1 MQTIHSF
8 LKAPI
13 LGFALWLLAA
23 LGLHA
28 QTVDIDIN
36 APGFSGTKGLP
47 FNYQIV
53 ASGSPTSYS
62 ATGLPAGLAV
72 NTVSG
77 VISGTPTTGGVFN
90 VQLQAARAGSSD
102 FENLDLAIG
111 FLVTIESEYGAGRV
125 TPRVGSF
132 SAAPATLQTFDTPEY
147 IYLNRDFKE
156 LDAIGNVNDPD
167 PAKVAYFRAKSIGYA
182 IDGEPIQG
190 TELFFKKTVATDLKI
205 IWKWELEYAVFIDSA
220 TSSPAPGTEPDPGAA
235 TGAPSPIVGR
245 TWVAKD
251 TELTAAIDRVVESD
265 TGGFRFESAGYE
277 LSNIR
282 RAPLNTAGD
291 EYTKFQE
298 AVVGGAF
305 VSTPELTTPRDGL
318 SIAWWGKID
327 RKLDSGRDQ
336 VFFETGPDVFPPNS
350 RYLPELGNERR
361 NLNSMRVGV
370 RADGQLYVEEVVP
383 STAQPAGVY
392 RKLAELPSALVG
404 LEWHHWTVVFDFP
417 AATPAK
423 REIRIHRD
431 GVLVYQQTMPIP
443 LTAAGTPVL
452 TTDPSYRP
460 AILRGTQNTIGF
472 AYAESQKSPAIRI
485 GDRLEGGLNNFSVWL
500 EALQPD
506 TGTSPHVAAVTAHAL
521 SGDGNAA
528 GVDFRFSNPGAG
540 VRNPFPAEARTTL
553 RIDGAPVLFGNLAG
567 NRVSAQPV
575 TIDNWLRVKWRWNG
589 QLRYRFDAA
598 GGQPGETPSAFDGQS
613 FVRVYNAAGTAVE
626 STEYGSGPNKD
637 VWLDTGRKVEVG
649 SFYRS
654 IDRSFTLGDF
664 SVPPGGDLSSLGADI
679 SALTDTQVAGRLAR
693 VLTIDA
699 VEKPTEIHWFYQPTV
714 FRAMIPLGQAFDP
727 LNPGL
732 HLVPALSDGGALSPA
747 GPSSA
752 FLMPVSEPPAG
763 APVGNPLRWDAVAR
777 LLYPVHPGSNRI
789 NWPDLNRPNKSYK
802 IEIVSGYPGDTVS
815 LASELENGS
824 GQRQTTTVA
833 NQNPVLDYRGNPVLS
848 IPGGL
853 PLYYV
858 TETTLAPVGFDFP
871 AAPSAHYRH
880 LFAASGA
887 RRPPTKLDISSSD
900 EWAFQELT
908 YTDSNTD
915 ATVDSS
921 GAGRPFQ
928 TAGAGRSVLLYS
940 YRTNPDEAATGNLT
954 EEKLAVRV
962 VASSPIYPLLPD
974 DERLVLGRRGLELGG
989 GSSANNGAFGIIN
1002 RGGNT
1007 TASINPG
1014 QNFVIDFWLNAK
1026 EVRAEPGP
1034 VTIVETG
1041 SGKLKVTLDPAT
1053 STITTN
1059 YLGISVTQPYP
1070 ASGSQWRHCVIHAFP
1085 FNPFGFEVT
1094 VMDFYLDGIRQ
1105 EQGRISMTLG
1115 TSPPASSTVGSSLNS
1130 ESIRFGAGADP
1141 LSGLQLDQFRLFSLP
1156 AEAYPW
1162 LSPGEV
1168 LRLRTVRDMKTLPA
1182 NQLRES
1188 PPRLWFSFES
1198 APAGSSF
1205 SNQGTTADVGV
1216 GPVTAPA
1223 GEFAGTW
1230 ARVGIQEVATRLDG
1244 TLDNANFGGSGY
1256 VLNPVS
1262 NYNAQLY
1269 DRSAE
1274 VGSWGPVFP
1283 VNHSQ
1288 LFVDAARRLE
1298 VAYYENPYLSVPGIN
1313 PNVAWPYVAAAYSE
1327 VIYPTFGPHRDKA
1340 IYIASRIG
1348 TEGIDVKGKPQKV
1361 FDLTNFADLAVYN
1374 QPDTTV
1380 AGYNPNEEHA
1390 LTAPSGRAGLKVRN
1404 LGEVSPNNPPLAAFA
1419 LQNDIN
1425 AKGPG
1430 YTSDPWVLTQVNNLV
1445 TGEPE
1450 MAAYKVFET
1459 RAGSLPFPRP
1469 SDAIVDANPDL
1480 TYESASNQEDRF
1492 LLLKPDAAFNFSYQF
1507 DYRAAAGDLL
1517 IPPYPLN
1524 LVIGNATML
1533 DARGKNVQVNG
1544 VNQRTLWRD
1553 VNHNAWVV
1561 SGNGR
1566 FFHHFF
1572 YPFRGDFY
1580 LPGTAT
1586 GTPVAWLPEDGTRFT
1601 GTGATLN
1608 PVKVVY
1614 NSFWGSGYPKL
1625 KRGETLTYQGGE
1637 YFNETPGSDGLPALV
1652 AMAASE
1658 IVFDSAAPSMAFSKA
1673 SGSTA
1678 NLHSAAD
1685 ASARIVRPLDRRE
1698 SPFTVAQM
1706 ATSGFTPAGKAL
1718 PATSDVFVIAERWY
1732 FKELPGSLQQRI
1744 YFDSL
1749 AGKVVFRGRLNE
1761 KESGDANLT
1770 SGPDPLNVLEPNSL
1784 SLDEYKRVRALSGS
1798 TAWQSLVDGI
1808 YFATQNPH
1816 GVTAAGESVTA
1827 PVFLGGFR
1835 NKPAGYSTDLTEF
1848 WNSGLTASVTSPA
1861 PEIVPLDSFG
1871 VGSALVCNPNL
1882 LTKAPNGSLYI
1893 TVAENNR
1900 TELNGAAVSLHVIE
1914 IIPDRYRGAIKVI
1927 EAADAFSEKV
1937 SLLHNG
1943 EFGGNT
1949 QDLYYEWWI
1958 RDAASLD
1965 VVAGEIINDGTL
1977 GETDGSGNSLWQ
1989 EYIPQERLANASLTP
2004 FQRHLGLNSIVFEGR
2019 PDVTLADK
2027 LVLMRYR
2034 HKSESNWKLVPFE
2047 FANPTTAWQPG
2058 TPAPFQWA
2066 GAANSPQ
2073 LQADGGKR
2081 YVPQLVMGWVK
2092 RVLDRIN
2099 PYEAR
2104 YTDFFGNESPATYSN
2119 QIQIAGGPY
2128 VGPVALNANKNVIEK
2143 TGLIELYETVL
2154 DRARSLSI
2162 NNSSNPTASQGIN
2175 QALLLAATRLA
2186 SLYEILAREAYTDAQ
2201 DSTIT
2206 VTNDSDLSGVA
2217 SFTHAFQNFESS
2229 LMQEELSLLRGTD
2242 FRKSYPVYNRMFWNY
2257 AKGLGEAAYNVNYNI
2272 YDTDKDGFI
2281 NEDDARTLY
2290 PQGHGDAWGHFVSAL
2305 GMHYELLKQPLFSW
2319 KTRPELYSLM
2329 QNVLEVDF
2337 LDEKT
2342 FAKMAAGKAKAGRDI
2357 VRGTYRLNYT
2367 QNPDGQ
2373 WQGYTDAADPAR
2385 AWGVSEWAHR
2395 TGYGAYVDWA
2405 VANAILPD
2413 DASDATP
2420 VNQPEN
2426 LDRIERLG
2434 AIDEIGGIASGLF
2447 EIQSAMDE
2455 ANGGVNPLGFDS
2467 DTIAFDIDPYFD
2479 GQSWERKTHFE
2490 QIHARAVTAG
2500 NNAASTL
2507 NMATKAGN
2515 KLRYLADDTDSLV
2528 VEAFRQDLG
2537 FRNRLIE
2544 IFGRPYEGTIG
2555 FGQLYPE
2562 GYEGPDTQL
2571 YSYLNRTSITQ
2582 IIPETDSKAPVEM
2595 VRFQSTFNKVKNLA
2609 DDDDF
2614 VKLYANVYGNI
2625 FENLGLVALK
2635 APAAV
2640 GTNILNIGAKEFTFG
2655 IGADEISQVF
2665 EPFLKTRTYEDFQPA
2680 VKEGEI
2686 PVRKKS
2692 KYAFQAPAEWGQ
2704 RSSYGKLQRILEEEL
2719 RERIALD
2726 SALNEYTAFLK
2737 EFEAASTQLDHL
2749 GRLATK
2755 RDLNALELKAL
2766 TIAAEKI
2773 AVAKQAAIVAA
2784 EKTKEAIEKGA
2795 AAVTEGTPKVVGLAT
2810 DVSAPIRGL
2819 AEGIAGSS
2827 AIFSKVV
2834 GAVAT
2839 AAKAAGEF
2847 ILKLQISDLETETSR
2862 MTEIREIG
2870 GLMVEIVALSGKE
2883 APLRNAIAARLQ
2895 QLEILRQEYISTQAE
2910 GIRVLR
2916 EREAFNKVL
2925 ASKVQKNRYKDM
2937 MIRLA
2942 HNEAVS
2948 KYQSSFNN
2956 ASRYAWLA
2964 AKAYD
2969 YETSLDAGNSAAPG
2983 ELLDRI
2989 VKERQLGL
2997 WSNGE
3002 PQVGQGG
3009 LAEILAQMNG
3019 NFQVLKGQLGINNP
3033 QSELEK
3039 ISLRG
3044 ELFRIGPAL
3053 SAGGDAA
3060 SNDRWKDALK
3070 ARIVPDLNQMPDFV
3084 RYCRPLPGAAGVAQP
3099 GLVIRF
3105 GTSIEP
3111 GKNFFGKSLAPG
3123 DHAYSLANFSTK
3135 VRGFG
3140 VWLENYNSANLG
3152 TTPRAYMVPVGND
3165 YLRASSSVQP
3175 ITRMWKV
3182 QEQRI
3187 PTPFV
3192 INNANLS
3199 SPGFIPTLNGV
3210 DGGFSD
3216 LRRHGDF
3223 RVYHDSGNPQANDS
3237 ELILDSRLIGRSVW
3251 NSDWMLIIPGANLGA
3266 DPNAALIKLAESLSD
3281 IKLHF
3286 KTYSSQGQ

>member
-1 MQTIHSF
+1 MQNIHS
-8 LKAPI
+8 LYKAPI
-13 LGFALWLLAA
+13 LGLAIWLLAA

-28 QTVDIDIN
+28 QAIEINVN

-47 FNYQIV
+47 FSYQIV
-53 ASGSPTSYS
+53 ATGSPTAYA
-62 ATGLPAGLAV
+62 ATGLPAGLTV
-72 NTVSG
+72 NAGTG
-77 VISGTPTTGGVFN
+77 LITGTPTVGGIFN
-90 VQLQAARAGSSD
+90 VQLQATKSGSSD
-102 FENLDLAIG
+102 FENLNLGIG

-132 SAAPATLQTFDTPEY
+132 GAPPATLQTFDTPEY

-190 TELFFKKTVATDLKI
+190 TELFFKKTVSTDLKI
-205 IWKWELEYAVFIDSA
+205 IWKWELQYAVFIESA
-220 TSSPAPGTEPDPGAA
+220 TSSPAPGTEPDPGDA
-235 TGAPSPIVGR
+235 TGAPSPIIGR

-282 RAPLNTAGD
+282 RAPVNIPAD

-298 AVVGGAF
+298 ASVTGAF
-305 VSTPELTTPRDGL
+305 VNTPELTTPRDGL
-318 SIAWWGKID
+318 SFAWWGKID

-370 RADGQLYVEEVVP
+370 RADGQLYIEEVVP
-383 STAQPAGVY
+383 STAQPTGIY

-417 AATPAK
+417 AATPTK

-443 LTAAGTPVL
+443 LTAAGTPVS

-472 AYAESQKSPAIRI
+472 AYAESEKSPAIRI

-506 TGTSPHVAAVTAHAL
+506 TNASPAVAAVTAHAL
-521 SGDGNAA
+521 SGDGIAA
-528 GVDFRFSNPGAG
+528 GVDFRFLNPGAG

-567 NRVSAQPV
+567 NRVAAEPV

-626 STEYGSGPNKD
+626 SIEYGSGSNKD
-637 VWLDTGRKVEVG
+637 VWLDTGRKVDVG

-654 IDRSFTLGDF
+654 IDRRFTLGDF
-664 SVPPGGDLSSLGADI
+664 AVPPGGDLSNLGADI
-679 SALTDTQVAGRLAR
+679 SVLTDTQVAGRLAR

-714 FRAMIPLGQAFDP
+714 FRALIPLGEAFDP
-727 LNPGL
+727 LNPGI
-732 HLVPALSDGGALSPA
+732 HLVPALPGGTALSLA
-747 GPSSA
+747 GPSAA
-752 FLMPVSEPPAG
+752 FLMPVSEPPTGTAI
-763 APVGNPLRWDAVAR
+763 GNPLRWDPVGR
-777 LLYPVHPGSNRI
+777 MLHPVHPGSNRI
-789 NWPDLNRPNKSYK
+789 NWPDLNAPNQSYK
-802 IEIVSGYPGDTVS
+802 IEIVSGYPADVVP
-815 LASELENGS
+815 LASELENGI
-824 GQRQTTTVA
+824 GQRQTTVVA
-833 NQNPVLDYRGNPVLS
+833 NQNPVLDYQGAPILSNPD
-848 IPGGL
+848 GL

-858 TETTLAPVGFDFP
+858 TETILAPVSADFP

-880 LFAASGA
+880 LFAASGE
-887 RRPPTKLDISSSD
+887 RRPPTKLDISSND
-900 EWAFQELT
+900 EWAFQDLT

-940 YRTNPDEAATGNLT
+940 FRTNPDEAADGNLT
-954 EEKLAVRV
+954 KEKLAVRV
-962 VASSPIYPLLPD
+962 VGSSPIDPLLPG

-989 GSSANNGAFGIIN
+989 GSQANNGAFGIIQ

-1007 TASINPG
+1007 TANINPG
-1014 QNFVIDFWLNAK
+1014 ENFVIDFWLNAK
-1026 EVRAEPGP
+1026 DLRPDDGP

-1041 SGKLKVTLDPAT
+1041 SGKLKVTLDAAT

-1070 ASGSQWRHCVIHAFP
+1070 TAGSQWRHCVIHAFP
-1085 FNPFGFEVT
+1085 FNPYGFEVT
-1094 VMDFYLDGIRQ
+1094 VVDFYLDGIRQ
-1105 EQGRISMTLG
+1105 EQGLVSMALG

-1130 ESIRFGAGADP
+1130 NSIRLGAGADP
-1141 LSGLQLDQFRLFSLP
+1141 LSRLQLDQFRLFSLP

-1162 LSPGEV
+1162 LSPGEI
-1168 LRLRTVRDMKTLPA
+1168 LRLRTARDMKTLAA

-1188 PPRLWFSFES
+1188 PPRLWFSFEN
-1198 APAGSSF
+1198 APTSSSF
-1205 SNQGTTADVGV
+1205 ANHGTIADVGI

-1223 GEFAGTW
+1223 SEFAGTW
-1230 ARVGIQEVATRLDG
+1230 ARIGIQEVATRLDG

-1262 NYNAQLY
+1262 NYNANLY

-1274 VGSWGPVFP
+1274 VGGWGPVFP

-1288 LFVDAARRLE
+1288 LYLDAARRLE

-1313 PNVAWPYVAAAYSE
+1313 PNVAWPYVAAAYNE
-1327 VIYPTFGPHRDKA
+1327 VVYPTFGPHKNKA

-1348 TEGIDVKGKPQKV
+1348 SEGIDVTGKPQKI
-1361 FDLTNFADLAVYN
+1361 FDLTNYADLAIYN
-1374 QPDTTV
+1374 QPDTAV

-1390 LTAPSGRAGLKVRN
+1390 LAAPSGRAALRVRN
-1404 LGEVSPNNPPLAAFA
+1404 LGESLPNNPPLAAFA

-1430 YTSDPWVLTQVNNLV
+1430 YTSEPWVLTQVNNLA

-1450 MAAYKVFET
+1450 MAAYQVFET
-1459 RAGSLPFPRP
+1459 RSGSLPFPRP

-1480 TYESASNQEDRF
+1480 TYEAAPNHENRF
-1492 LLLKPDAAFNFSYQF
+1492 LLLKPDGAFNFSYQF

-1524 LVIGNATML
+1524 LVIGNTSML
-1533 DARGKNVQVNG
+1533 DARGKNVQLNG

-1566 FFHHFF
+1566 FFHRFF
-1572 YPFRGDFY
+1572 YPFRGDFH
-1580 LPGTAT
+1580 LPNTAV

-1601 GTGATLN
+1601 GTGASLN

-1614 NSFWGSGYPKL
+1614 NSFWASGYPKL

-1637 YFNETPGSDGLPALV
+1637 YFNETPGADGLPALV

-1658 IVFDSAAPSMAFSKA
+1658 IVFDSAAPSMAFSKT
-1673 SGSTA
+1673 SSSTA
-1678 NLHSAAD
+1678 NLHSAAN

-1706 ATSGFTPAGKAL
+1706 ASAGFAPAGKSA

-1732 FKELPGSLQQRI
+1732 FKELPGSLQQRF

-1749 AGKVVFRGRLNE
+1749 AAKVVFRGRLNE
-1761 KESGDANLT
+1761 KESGDSNLT

-1784 SLDEYKRVRALSGS
+1784 SLDEYKRIRGLSGS
-1798 TAWQSLVDGI
+1798 TAWQALVDGI
-1808 YFATQNPH
+1808 FFATQNPH
-1816 GVTAAGESVTA
+1816 GVTAAGENVTA

-1835 NKPAGYSTDLTEF
+1835 NKPGDHSSDLTEF
-1848 WNSGLTASVTSPA
+1848 WNTGLTAPVSSPT
-1861 PEIVPLDSFG
+1861 PEIVPLNSFG

-1900 TELNGAAVSLHVIE
+1900 TELNGAAISLHVIE

-1927 EAADAFSEKV
+1927 EAADAFSEKI

-1958 RDAASLD
+1958 RDAGPLD
-1965 VVAGEIINDGTL
+1965 VVANEIINDGTL
-1977 GETDGSGNSLWQ
+1977 AQTDENGNSLWQ
-1989 EYIPQERLANASLTP
+1989 EYIPQERLANDNLTP
-2004 FQRHLGLNSIVFEGR
+2004 FQKHLGLNSIVFEGR

-2034 HKSESNWKLVPFE
+2034 HKNESNWKLVPFE
-2047 FANPTTAWQPG
+2047 FANPNTAWQPG
-2058 TPAPFQWA
+2058 SPAPFQWA

-2073 LQADGGKR
+2073 LQADGSKR

-2119 QIQIAGGPY
+2119 QIQIAGAPY
-2128 VGPVALNANKNVIEK
+2128 AGPVALNPNKNVIEN

-2154 DRARSLSI
+2154 QRARDLSI
-2162 NNSSNPTASQGIN
+2162 NNSSNPIASQGIN

-2186 SLYEILAREAYTDAQ
+2186 VLYEILAGEAYTDAQ

-2206 VTNDSDLSGVA
+2206 VTNDNDFSSVA
-2217 SFTHAFQNFESS
+2217 SFTHAFQNLESN

-2290 PQGHGDAWGHFVSAL
+2290 PQGHGDAWGHFVSAI

-2319 KTRPELYSLM
+2319 KSRPELYSLM

-2342 FAKMAAGKAKAGRDI
+2342 FAKMAAAKARAGRDI

-2367 QNPDGQ
+2367 QDPDGQ
-2373 WQGYTDAADPAR
+2373 WQGYTDGADPAR

-2395 TGYGAYVDWA
+2395 AGYGAYVDWA

-2434 AIDEIGGIASGLF
+2434 AIDEIGGIASGLY
-2447 EIQSAMDE
+2447 EIQNSMDE

-2467 DTIAFDIDPYFD
+2467 DTIAFDIDPFF
-2479 GQSWERKTHFE
+2479 GGESWERRTHFE

-2500 NNAASTL
+2500 KNAAATL
-2507 NMATKAGN
+2507 EMATKAGN
-2515 KLRYLADDTDSLV
+2515 KLRYLADDTDSLI
-2528 VEAFRQDLG
+2528 VEAFRQDLS

-2544 IFGRPYEGTIG
+2544 IFGRPYDGTIG
-2555 FGQLYPE
+2555 FGKLYPE

-2582 IIPETDSKAPVEM
+2582 IVPVTDANAPTSL
-2595 VRFQSTFNKVKNLA
+2595 VRFQTIFNGVKNLS
-2609 DDDDF
+2609 DKDDF
-2614 VKLYANVYGNI
+2614 VKLYANVYGNV
-2625 FENLGLVALK
+2625 FENLGLVAAK
-2635 APAAV
+2635 APIAI
-2640 GTNILNIGAKEFTFG
+2640 GTNVFGVGAKEFTFG
-2655 IGADEISQVF
+2655 VGASQLSAIF
-2665 EPFLKTRTYEDFQPA
+2665 EPFLATHKYEDFSST
-2680 VKEGEI
+2680 VKELDLE
-2686 PVRKKS
+2686 VRRNS
-2692 KYAFQAPAEWGQ
+2692 KYAFQAPVEWGQ
-2704 RSSYGKLQRILEEEL
+2704 RTSYGKLQRILEEEL

-2726 SALNEYTAFLK
+2726 SALGAYVDFLK
-2737 EFEAASTQLDHL
+2737 DFEAMSTQLDHL
-2749 GRLATK
+2749 GQLATK

-2773 AVAKQAAIVAA
+2773 KVAKEAAIAAA

-2795 AAVTEGTPKVVGLAT
+2795 AAVTEGNPKVVGLAT

-2819 AEGIAGSS
+2819 AEGIAGTSS
-2827 AIFSKVV
+2827 IFSKAAAAILTASK
-2834 GAVAT
+2834 AV
-2839 AAKAAGEF
+2839 GEF
-2847 ILKLQISDLETETSR
+2847 LLKLQISDLETETSR
-2862 MTEIREIG
+2862 MEEIKEIG
-2870 GLMVEIVALSGKE
+2870 GVMVDLVALAANDG
-2883 APLRNAIAARLQ
+2883 PLRNDIGTRLQ
-2895 QLEILRQEYISTQAE
+2895 QLEILRQEYISAQAE
-2910 GIRVLR
+2910 GMRVLR

-2937 MIRLA
+2937 MIRMA
-2942 HNEAVS
+2942 RNESVS

-2956 ASRYAWLA
+2956 AARYAWLA

-2969 YETSLDAGNSAAPG
+2969 YETSLDEGNPAAPG

-2997 WSNGE
+2997 WSGGE
-3002 PQVGQGG
+3002 PQIGQGG
-3009 LAEILAQMNG
+3009 LAEILAQLNG
-3019 NFQVLKGQLGINNP
+3019 NFQVLKGQLGINNA

-3044 ELFRIGPAL
+3044 ELFRIGLPV
-3053 SAGGDAA
+3053 SAGGNAA
-3060 SNDRWKDALK
+3060 SDDRWEDALK
-3070 ARIVPDLNQMPDFV
+3070 ARIVPDLNQLPEFV
-3084 RYCRPLPGAAGVAQP
+3084 RYCRPLPGAAGAAQP
-3099 GLVIRF
+3099 GMVIRF

-3111 GKNFFGKSLAPG
+3111 GRNFFGKSLAPG

-3140 VWLENYNSANLG
+3140 VWLENYNSANLA

-3223 RVYHDSGNPQANDS
+3223 RVYHDNGNPQANDS

-3251 NSDWMLIIPGANLGA
+3251 NSDWLLIIPGATLGA
-3266 DPNAALIKLAESLSD
+3266 DPNTALIKLAESLSD